1 MNNTLFQAI
10 MAAAVSLASMAPQA
24 HAAASSYNVTT
35 IWSEPQTQPR
45 DSIFVGSFD
54 YDSVTHAITNL
65 QGKLSESMTRTG
77 ANLAYPQDSMVWLNL
92 NHQLVSWYDSTLG
105 GTFAAAFKNSS
116 TQTFYN
122 ATPGATDFW
131 SPQVGVDNGAIFY
144 GFPVKASNPG
154 NAYALIFVPDDPLAP
169 LTQPQL
175 DKLAYAD
182 CTPTA
187 AGGMMMGGGMMGS
200 VCMTG
205 TSLAAYGATGS
216 MDGYPKLQTITAAV
230 PEPSS
235 VVLTLVGLIA
245 AGLLSRRRP
254 S

>member
-1 MNNTLFQAI
+1 MTSKLIPATLA
-10 MAAAVSLASMAPQA
+10 MAASIVLMAPQA
-24 HAAASSYNVTT
+24 HAATASYNITT
-35 IWSEPQTQPR
+35 VWSEPHTQPR
-45 DSIFVGSFD
+45 DSIFVGRFD
-54 YDSVTHAITNL
+54 YDSATHAITNL

-77 ANLAYPQDSMVWLNL
+77 ANLAYPNDSMVWLDL
-92 NHQLVSWYDSTLG
+92 NYQLVSWYDGSLG
-105 GTFAAAFKNSS
+105 GTFAAAFKN
-116 TQTFYN
+116 TNTHTFYN
-122 ATPGATDFW
+122 AAPGATDFW

-154 NAYALIFVPDDPLAP
+154 NAYALIFVPDDPLAT
-169 LTQPQL
+169 LNQAQL

-205 TSLAAYGATGS
+205 TSVAAYGSAGS
-216 MDGYPKLQTITAAV
+216 MDGYPKMQTITAAV

-235 VVLTLVGLIA
+235 VFLALVGIGA
-245 AGLLSRRRP
+245 VGVATRRRQG
-254 S
+254 

>member
-1 MNNTLFQAI
+1 MKITLVQTIVAT
-10 MAAAVSLASMAPQA
+10 AVGLASMAPQA
-24 HAAASSYNVTT
+24 HAATSSYNVTT
-35 IWSEPQTQPR
+35 IWSEPHTQPR
-45 DSIFVGSFD
+45 DSIFIGSFD

-65 QGKLSESMTRTG
+65 QGQLSESMTRTG
-77 ANLAYPQDSMVWLNL
+77 ANLAYPQDSMVWLDL
-92 NHQLVSWYDSTLG
+92 NHQLVSWYDGTLG

-122 ATPGATDFW
+122 AAPGATDFW

-169 LTQPQL
+169 LTQAQL

-216 MDGYPKLQTITAAV
+216 MDGSPKLQTITAAV

-235 VVLTLVGLIA
+235 VVLTLVGLTA
-245 AGLLSRRRP
+245 AGLLYRRRP
-254 S
+254 G